1 MSMQPVVV
9 VGAGAAGMSAALAA
23 ARAGSR
29 VVLLEA
35 QRCVGGTVTTAQ
47 IHTLAG
53 LYDSAGQLING
64 GLAQELAQRLFAE
77 DCLARRRRM
86 GRVWVLNVRPEVYG
100 EAVGRW
106 LAAEPRIEVVCRAT
120 VTKMI
125 RRGPRVVE
133 LEASTPRGV
142 VRLRPRAV
150 IDATGTAEAVRRLD
164 QNLLDAASPRAAGGW
179 IFRLRGVSS
188 AALNLPGKLAALRLI
203 REAVSAG
210 DLPPEC
216 DKTWLDAGVYE
227 DEVFVKLF
235 VPLDDR
241 WQSEPQLSA
250 IAAQAD
256 ETRAAV
262 LMLLRQL
269 PAFAQARVTHTGSL
283 GVRDGGGILGEYRL
297 TRSDVLEARK
307 FEDAACRACWPVEYW
322 DPQSGVSLT
331 YLPEDDWYEIPLR
344 SLQVAGMQNL
354 WAAGKCLSA
363 DKYAQASARVV
374 GTCWAMG
381 EAAGRAAASCLR
393 HNLLHSA

>member
-1 MSMQPVVV
+1 
-9 VGAGAAGMSAALAA
+9 
-23 ARAGSR
+23 
-29 VVLLEA
+29 
-35 QRCVGGTVTTAQ
+35 
-47 IHTLAG
+47 
-53 LYDSAGQLING
+53 
-64 GLAQELAQRLFAE
+64 
-77 DCLARRRRM
+77 
-86 GRVWVLNVRPEVYG
+86 
-100 EAVGRW
+100 
-106 LAAEPRIEVVCRAT
+106 
-120 VTKMI
+120 
-125 RRGPRVVE
+125 
-133 LEASTPRGV
+133 V

-203 REAVSAG
+203 REAVSTG